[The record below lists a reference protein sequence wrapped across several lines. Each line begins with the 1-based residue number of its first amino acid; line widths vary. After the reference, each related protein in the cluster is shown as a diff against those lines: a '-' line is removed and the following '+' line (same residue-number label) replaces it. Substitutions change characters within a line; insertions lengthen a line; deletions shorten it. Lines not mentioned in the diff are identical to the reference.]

1 MPLLLN
7 WGSVSE
13 SCCFLLI
20 IIFCV
25 QMGSW
30 IKTMSTCHPFVAFRH
45 VLDIAD
51 AGSDVF
57 MSVPFLGDLVALD
70 QLCHSATPEYGGGL
84 ESTLV

>member
-1 MPLLLN
+1 
-7 WGSVSE
+7 
-13 SCCFLLI
+13 
-20 IIFCV
+20 
-25 QMGSW
+25 
-30 IKTMSTCHPFVAFRH
+30 MSTCHPFVAFRH